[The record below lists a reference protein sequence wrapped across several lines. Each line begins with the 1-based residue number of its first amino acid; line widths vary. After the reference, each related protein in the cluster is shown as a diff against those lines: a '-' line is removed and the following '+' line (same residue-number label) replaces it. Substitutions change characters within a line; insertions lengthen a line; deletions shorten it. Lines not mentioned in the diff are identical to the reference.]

1 MDRRILDGWKEIAE
15 YVGKSIRTIQ
25 RWEKENGFPI
35 RRVKSKRS
43 VFAYPEEIDKWLSNK
58 KEEKQEQQKQ
68 EIEKKEEKVGIEKTD
83 SENSNKINFFPA
95 GYFLFIL
102 FIIAVLFQAY
112 RFSENDR
119 IEKLKNRKLCYRVE
133 ANGAILNITDQYGKI
148 LKTFKSELSIYRN
161 FAFDQKS
168 RTTIKFYDLNG
179 DGIEDMVFGEVEP
192 GKKNVLRI
200 FISDKNGILKEKKTF
215 DLDFKYVRKKT
226 KETFDVF
233 VFNKI
238 DVSDVDSDGK
248 PEIIVIQNN
257 SPFYVSCL
265 RIFDLEGN
273 EKFRFIHPGR
283 LYVIHIM
290 KIGNQK
296 AIITGGANNYIHKF
310 SLPVVVILKSNWK
323 GFKNKILDWI
333 QPENTNIDYKK
344 QLQITYFTF
353 FNDSFKVFEYDEALL
368 SPHYKDNNKLV
379 VSGIHYSK
387 GDKKIVRFENMTFLK
402 KAYICELVFDA
413 EGKVDSKF
421 ITIDFIKGE
430 KISSPETYVKKHLK
444 IYYYDGQNWL
454 NRYTKVNKPFT
465 YFKKTF

>member
-25 RWEKENGFPI
+25 RWEKENEFPI

-43 VFAYPEEIDKWLSNK
+43 VFAYPDEIDKWLSNK

-68 EIEKKEEKVGIEKTD
+68 EREKKEEKVGIEKTD

-215 DLDFKYVRKKT
+215 DLDFKYV
-226 KETFDVF
+226 E
-233 VFNKI
+233 
-238 DVSDVDSDGK
+238 
-248 PEIIVIQNN
+248 
-257 SPFYVSCL
+257 
-265 RIFDLEGN
+265 
-273 EKFRFIHPGR
+273 
-283 LYVIHIM
+283 
-290 KIGNQK
+290 
-296 AIITGGANNYIHKF
+296 
-310 SLPVVVILKSNWK
+310 
-323 GFKNKILDWI
+323 
-333 QPENTNIDYKK
+333 KK
-344 QLQITYFTF
+344 Q
-353 FNDSFKVFEYDEALL
+353 
-368 SPHYKDNNKLV
+368 
-379 VSGIHYSK
+379 
-387 GDKKIVRFENMTFLK
+387 
-402 KAYICELVFDA
+402 
-413 EGKVDSKF
+413 
-421 ITIDFIKGE
+421 
-430 KISSPETYVKKHLK
+430 KKHLT
-444 IYYYDGQNWL
+444 YL
-454 NRYTKVNKPFT
+454 FLTK
-465 YFKKTF
+465 

>member
-1 MDRRILDGWKEIAE
+1 MVIKQKRRKT
-15 YVGKSIRTIQ
+15 RTTETGN
-25 RWEKENGFPI
+25 R
-35 RRVKSKRS
+35 
-43 VFAYPEEIDKWLSNK
+43 K
-58 KEEKQEQQKQ
+58 K
-68 EIEKKEEKVGIEKTD
+68 EKVGIEKTD

-226 KETFDVF
+226 KEKFDVF

-257 SPFYVSCL
+257 
-265 RIFDLEGN
+265 
-273 EKFRFIHPGR
+273 
-283 LYVIHIM
+283 
-290 KIGNQK
+290 
-296 AIITGGANNYIHKF
+296 
-310 SLPVVVILKSNWK
+310 
-323 GFKNKILDWI
+323 
-333 QPENTNIDYKK
+333 
-344 QLQITYFTF
+344 
-353 FNDSFKVFEYDEALL
+353 
-368 SPHYKDNNKLV
+368 
-379 VSGIHYSK
+379 
-387 GDKKIVRFENMTFLK
+387 
-402 KAYICELVFDA
+402 
-413 EGKVDSKF
+413 
-421 ITIDFIKGE
+421 
-430 KISSPETYVKKHLK
+430 
-444 IYYYDGQNWL
+444 
-454 NRYTKVNKPFT
+454 
-465 YFKKTF
+465 